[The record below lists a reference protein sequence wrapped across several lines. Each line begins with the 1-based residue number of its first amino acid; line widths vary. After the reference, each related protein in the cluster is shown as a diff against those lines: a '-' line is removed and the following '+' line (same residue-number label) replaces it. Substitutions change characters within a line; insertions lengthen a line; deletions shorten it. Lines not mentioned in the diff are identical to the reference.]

1 MLEQRTIHLINADI
15 DGELD
20 ANEKGELEAVLESSA
35 DARAMRAELL
45 RLSNLLDSLPA
56 QSPPPG
62 LAQRVLNQIA
72 PSPGGAAGISLSG
85 FFASFQPATAGLAFA
100 AGLLFTVGFY
110 ELSPNH
116 QSSSGDTAK
125 MVGTMVA
132 SQPGGSELLENDL
145 FIEGDGFSGTL
156 SLRENEGIYVL
167 NFDLESADK
176 TEIEVGLDG
185 TGLSFGG
192 FAETQGDED
201 KVFDSVV
208 ISRGTLHVVNQGR
221 QQFAV
226 FLRKNSA
233 DQAVDAQSITI
244 GFSRDG
250 ERLNSGVPESL

>member
-15 DGELD
+15 DGELGAD
-20 ANEKGELEAVLESSA
+20 ERAELEAVLESSA

-56 QSPPPG
+56 QIPPPG
-62 LAQRVLNQIA
+62 LAQPVLNQIA

-85 FFASFQPATAGLAFA
+85 FFASFQPATVGLAFA
-100 AGLLFTVGFY
+100 AGLLLTVGFY

-116 QSSSGDTAK
+116 QSSGDTAS

-132 SQPGGSELLENDL
+132 SQPGNAEILENDL
-145 FIEGDGFSGTL
+145 FIKGDGFSGTL

-167 NFDLESADK
+167 NFDLESANK
-176 TEIEVGLDG
+176 TEIEVGLAG

-192 FAETQGDED
+192 FAETQGDDE

-208 ISRGTLHVVNQGR
+208 ISKGILHVVNQGR

-226 FLRKNSA
+226 FLHKNSA
-233 DQAVDAQSITI
+233 NQAVDAESITI
-244 GFSRDG
+244 GFSRDD